1 MGIAI
6 AIRSAGFF
14 LRRRDLLAR
23 GFNDHA
29 IRAAL
34 AAHLIFR
41 VRHGWYSV
49 PDAPEP
55 AIRAVRVGGR
65 LTSVSA
71 LESYGLPVPRS
82 AVLHVAVAPT
92 SCRLRSYADRRVRL
106 SGGEPVRVHWHDGRS
121 SGTVW
126 RVPIDDALVA
136 AIATLPRDVAVACA
150 SAVMRRKRWGWSRL
164 DAVFARVPERCR
176 GWRRLVSRL
185 DDSHGETY
193 FRLWTADRGIPCE
206 QQVQVSGVGRLDFRM
221 GPRTWVE
228 VDGAQH
234 DPDWVGEHPSSW
246 EGDHDRDATMAIDG
260 HLVLRFT
267 YRQLYADWPR
277 VLAAVERAIADGNAL
292 EAYRARRPFRPRVLR
307 KRRRSREKAP

>member
-1 MGIAI
+1 MGIATV
-6 AIRSAGFF
+6 IRSAGFF

-23 GFNDHA
+23 GYGDRA

-34 AAHLIFR
+34 AAHQIFR

-82 AVLHVAVAPT
+82 PALHVAVAPT
-92 SCRLRSYADRRVRL
+92 SCRLRSHLDRRTRL
-106 SGGEPVRVHWHDGRS
+106 AAGDPVRVHWSDLRQG
-121 SGTVW
+121 GTVW
-126 RVPIDDALVA
+126 RVSIDEALA
-136 AIATLPRDVAVACA
+136 EAIATLPRDPAVACA
-150 SAVMRRKRWGWSRL
+150 SAVMRRRRWDARRL
-164 DAVFARVPERCR
+164 DAVFARVPARCR
-176 GWRRLVSRL
+176 GWRALASSL
-185 DDSHGETY
+185 DESHGETY
-193 FRLWTADRGIPCE
+193 FRLWTADRGIRCE
-206 QQVQVSGVGRLDFRM
+206 QQVHVEGVGRLDFRL

-246 EGDHDRDATMAIDG
+246 EGDHDRDTTMAIGG

-277 VLAAVERAIADGNAL
+277 VLAAVERAIADGDAL
-292 EAYRARRPFRPRVLR
+292 DALRARRPFRPPALR
-307 KRRRSREKAP
+307 KRRRIREKAP